1 MKTVAVALEK
11 FGIDIRAPHWLNEF
25 QLCSL
30 IPSQR
35 DEEFVIDRLSTID
48 RVAQIGGL
56 VV

>member
-11 FGIDIRAPHWLNEF
+11 FGIDIRASHWLNEF
-25 QLCSL
+25 QLRRL
-30 IPSQR
+30 IPGQR

-48 RVAQIGGL
+48 RVAQVWGQ